1 MSSAGS
7 GHARRPYSRCK
18 CTGDTRRS
26 RQGQHTS
33 GTARLRVMTDI
44 TTPVSLANGNAEGTD
59 SLARDVSTLGRLLG
73 EVLQEVAGLETYD
86 LVEEFRR
93 LARNF
98 RAATDTGPE
107 SDAAVQ
113 TGAALLARARS
124 LSLSEAHLVV
134 RAFTAYF
141 HLVNLAEERQRLRV
155 LRVREIQAGDTP
167 RSESIRQAIAEF
179 RSLGITPDRLYSML
193 RRSLV
198 EPVLTAHPTEA
209 RRRTILH
216 KLRNLSTLIEPLDHP
231 RITRREREI
240 NLDAIREVITSL
252 WVSEEVRSRRPSVL
266 DEVRNGLYFFESSL
280 WDVVPRLYR
289 DLEDALRDEYPDDQ
303 FDVPSFLR
311 FGSWIGGDRD
321 GNPSVTA
328 RVTEHTLRLHKD
340 TALALYEGSLRA
352 LQRHLSVAPASL
364 NPGALQAHG
373 DDTAANEALSG
384 HSLPSAF
391 PDTHPVLESLETDL
405 HRHPILM
412 QSLQASHEHE
422 PYRQKLGLILARIGA
437 SRRLNAARIAHLVPN
452 ANVAPGSL
460 AQIGDRAWAEQRAV
474 AGAEELWRDGALVA
488 PPETGDEHLAYG
500 RSSELANDIE
510 TVARGLI
517 VDRLPRLRAGLVADL
532 QRRIDVFGFHLAHL
546 DIRQHSAVHARTIAD
561 LLRVAGVEASYG
573 SLDETARVSLLSREL
588 LNPRPLQRQTG
599 PDGISPYLPETQEVL
614 AVFETL
620 NRMQAELGPDACN
633 VYIISMTEGVSDL
646 LEPLLLAKEFG
657 LFEPRAAQ
665 PAGGAGETRHRPTS
679 TLQIVP
685 LFETIDDLRE
695 SAHVIEQLFRV
706 PAYAHQ
712 LEAWERRQQIMLG
725 YSDSNKDG
733 GFVTSSW
740 ELYRAQRAL
749 AELGETHRVELTLF
763 HGRGGA
769 LGRGGGPTNRA
780 IMGQPPGSLKGRL
793 RLTEQGEVA
802 FARYAHRDI
811 AYRHLEQTLHAVLRA
826 TIHDEL
832 RGGPGSEEFYRSGA
846 PKPVDPPDRWLEL
859 VDQLAA
865 DARASYRG
873 LVYDDPSFLD
883 YFRDATPIE
892 AISELRLG
900 SRPARRSASA
910 RVEELRAIPWVFSWT
925 QNRHGLPGWYGLG
938 AACNMTARAGSGAP
952 DWSEL
957 TRMYREWPFF
967 RTLIDNAQLS
977 LGRADRAIASL
988 YANLAQGDT
997 RVDIFGQILNEW
1009 RATEQAIMHITGQPA
1024 ILANSP
1030 VLGRSVRLR
1039 NPYIDPMSAVQVSLI
1054 ERWHEAKRTNPENA
1068 APSIGTSTSP
1078 ARTLGPILALTIN
1091 GIAAGLQSTG

>member
-1 MSSAGS
+1 
-7 GHARRPYSRCK
+7 
-18 CTGDTRRS
+18 
-26 RQGQHTS
+26 
-33 GTARLRVMTDI
+33 MTD
-44 TTPVSLANGNAEGTD
+44 TTPPVPAPTGNAEAAD
-59 SLARDVSTLGRLLG
+59 SLSRDVSTLGRLLG
-73 EVLQEVAGLETYD
+73 EVLREVAGIETYD
-86 LVEEFRR
+86 LVEEFRS

-98 RAATDTGPE
+98 RTATDTGSE
-107 SDAAVQ
+107 NDAVVQ

-141 HLVNLAEERQRLRV
+141 HLVNLAEERQRLRI
-155 LRVREIQAGDTP
+155 LRVREIESGDTP
-167 RSESIRQAIAEF
+167 RSESIRQAVAEV
-179 RSLGITPDRLYSML
+179 RTSGIGADRLATIL
-193 RRSLV
+193 RQSLV

-209 RRRTILH
+209 RRRTVLH
-216 KLRNLSTLIEPLDHP
+216 KLRNLSTLIAPLDQP
-231 RITRREREI
+231 RITRRERES
-240 NLDAIREVITSL
+240 NLNAIREVITSL

-328 RVTEHTLRLHKD
+328 RVTEHALRLHKD

-352 LQRHLSVAPASL
+352 LQRHLSVAPDSL
-364 NPGALQAHG
+364 NLGALHAHG
-373 DDTAANEALSG
+373 DATSVDEPSSG
-384 HSLPSAF
+384 HASPTQLPDA
-391 PDTHPVLESLETDL
+391 HPVLESLEADE
-405 HRHPILM
+405 HRHPFLM
-412 QSLQASHEHE
+412 RSLQAAHEHE
-422 PYRQKLGLILARIGA
+422 PYRQKLGLILARLGA
-437 SRRLNAARIAHLVPN
+437 SRRVNSASIAQLVANGNAAAGMVGPS
-452 ANVAPGSL
+452 A
-460 AQIGDRAWAEQRAV
+460 DRAWAEQRAV
-474 AGAEELWRDGALVA
+474 AGAEELWRDGAVVA
-488 PPETGDEHLAYG
+488 PPEAGDATLAYG
-500 RSSELANDIE
+500 RSSELAEDID

-517 VDRLPRLRAGLVADL
+517 ADRLPRLRAGLVADL

-561 LLRVAGVEASYG
+561 LLRIAGVEASYET
-573 SLDETARVSLLSREL
+573 LDEQARVSLLSREL

-599 PDGISPYLPETQEVL
+599 PDGISPYLPETQEAL

-620 NRMQAELGPDACN
+620 SRMQAELGPDACN
-633 VYIISMTEGVSDL
+633 VYIISMTGGVSDL

-657 LFEPRAAQ
+657 LFDPRATET
-665 PAGGAGETRHRPTS
+665 AGDDAETRRKPVS

-685 LFETIDDLRE
+685 LFETIDDLRA
-695 SAHVIEQLFRV
+695 SAHLMEQLFRV
-706 PAYAHQ
+706 PAYARQ

-749 AELGETHRVELTLF
+749 AELGEGHHVELTLF

-780 IMGQPPGSLKGRL
+780 IMGQPPGTLKGRL

-826 TIHDEL
+826 TIQDEL
-832 RGGPGSEEFYRSGA
+832 RGTSGAEEVSGPGA
-846 PKPVDPPDRWLEL
+846 PQQVNPPDRWFEL
-859 VDQLAA
+859 VDRLSAN
-865 DARASYRG
+865 ARASYRG
-873 LVYDDPSFLD
+873 LVYENPAFLD

-900 SRPARRSASA
+900 SRPARRAASA
-910 RVEELRAIPWVFSWT
+910 RVEDLRAIPWVFSWT

-938 AACNMTARAGSGAP
+938 TACTTTASAGSAEP

-957 TRMYREWPFF
+957 AQMYREWPFF
-967 RTLIDNAQLS
+967 RTLLDNAQLS
-977 LGRADRAIASL
+977 LGRADLPIASL
-988 YANLAQGDT
+988 YANLAQVDT
-997 RVDIFGQILNEW
+997 REEIFGRILSEW
-1009 RATEQAIMHITGQPA
+1009 RATEQAIRHITGQPA

-1030 VLGRSVRLR
+1030 VLSRSVRLR

-1054 ERWHEAKRTNPENA
+1054 ERWHEARRANPDYV
-1068 APSIGTSTSP
+1068 APSTGTSASP
-1078 ARTLGPILALTIN
+1078 ASTLGPVLALTIN

>member
-1 MSSAGS
+1 MPA
-7 GHARRPYSRCK
+7 A
-18 CTGDTRRS
+18 TGDLE
-26 RQGQHTS
+26 
-33 GTARLRVMTDI
+33 A
-44 TTPVSLANGNAEGTD
+44 TD
-59 SLARDVSTLGRLLG
+59 SLSRDVSTLGRLLG
-73 EVLQEVAGLETYD
+73 EVLREVAGQQTYD
-86 LVEEFRR
+86 LVEEFRS
-93 LARNF
+93 LARTF
-98 RAATDTGPE
+98 RTATDAGSE
-107 SDAAVQ
+107 NDAVAKA
-113 TGAALLARARS
+113 GEALLARARS
-124 LSLSEAHLVV
+124 LSMAEAHLVV

-155 LRVREIQAGDTP
+155 LRTREIESGDTP
-167 RSESIRQAIAEF
+167 RPESIRQAVAEICASGISAE
-179 RSLGITPDRLYSML
+179 SLANIL
-193 RRSLV
+193 RQSLV

-209 RRRTILH
+209 RRRTVLH
-216 KLRNLSTLIEPLDHP
+216 KLRNLATLLTPLDQP

-240 NLDAIREVITSL
+240 NLNAIREVITSL

-289 DLEDALRDEYPDDQ
+289 DLEDALRDQYPADV

-364 NPGALQAHG
+364 NLGTVHDAG
-373 DDTAANEALSG
+373 DGTSVDEPRSG
-384 HSLPSAF
+384 HASPTHLPDA
-391 PDTHPVLESLETDL
+391 HPVLESLEADL
-405 HRHPILM
+405 HRHPVLM
-412 QSLQASHEHE
+412 RSLQAAHEHE
-422 PYRQKLGLILARIGA
+422 PYRQKLGLILARVGA
-437 SRRLNAARIAHLVPN
+437 SRRLNSARIAQLVPN
-452 ANVAPGSL
+452 GHVAPGSVGL
-460 AQIGDRAWAEQRAV
+460 NADRAWAEQRAV
-474 AGAEELWRDGALVA
+474 AGAEELWRDGAVVA
-488 PPETGDEHLAYG
+488 PPETGDESLAYR
-500 RSSELANDIE
+500 RSSELAEDIE

-561 LLRVAGVEASYG
+561 LLRVAGVAASYET
-573 SLDETARVSLLSREL
+573 LDEQARVSLLSREL

-599 PDGISPYLPETQEVL
+599 PDGISPYPPETQETL
-614 AVFETL
+614 AVFDTL
-620 NRMQAELGPDACN
+620 NRMQAELGPDACT

-657 LFEPRAAQ
+657 LFDPRVTDLSAETGVSGRS
-665 PAGGAGETRHRPTS
+665 PAS

-685 LFETIDDLRE
+685 LFETIDDLRA
-695 SAHVIEQLFRV
+695 SAQLMEQLFRV
-706 PAYAHQ
+706 PAYARQ

-749 AELGETHRVELTLF
+749 AELGGSHHVELTLF

-780 IMGQPPGSLKGRL
+780 IMGQPPGTLKGRL

-811 AYRHLEQTLHAVLRA
+811 AYRHLEQTVHAVLRA
-826 TIHDEL
+826 TVTDEL
-832 RGGPGSEEFYRSGA
+832 RARTGA
-846 PKPVDPPDRWLEL
+846 ASVSQSSSPRQVDPPDRWFGL
-859 VDQLAA
+859 VDTLSGH
-865 DARASYRG
+865 ARAAYRS
-873 LVYDDPSFLD
+873 LVYENPAFLH
-883 YFRDATPIE
+883 YFREATPIE

-900 SRPARRSASA
+900 SRPARRSATA
-910 RVEELRAIPWVFSWT
+910 RVEDLRAIPWVFSWT

-938 AACNMTARAGSGAP
+938 TACSTTVSIGSAEP

-957 TRMYREWPFF
+957 AEMYRQWPFF

-977 LGRADRAIASL
+977 LGRADLPIASL
-988 YANLAQGDT
+988 YANLAQVKT
-997 RVDIFGQILNEW
+997 RDEIFGRIRSEW
-1009 RATEQAIMHITGQPA
+1009 RATEQAIRRITEQTA
-1024 ILANSP
+1024 ILTNSP
-1030 VLGRSVRLR
+1030 VLRRSVRLR
-1039 NPYIDPMSAVQVSLI
+1039 NPYIDPMSAVQVALI
-1054 ERWHEAKRTNPENA
+1054 ERWHEARRTNPENP
-1068 APSIGTSTSP
+1068 APSSGAPTSTAS
-1078 ARTLGPILALTIN
+1078 TLGPVLALTIN